1 MGPGGGRQAQRPAGA
16 KKIKKGKKALDTK
29 TNVCYLIVAALKR
42 LDGEMDE
49 KKIMMAALEK
59 IGWGREGLAQ
69 RAGYAGATAITNKL
83 QTKKSMR
90 VDTFVKIMAAM
101 GYEVVVRS
109 ISKQQIGMGCFV

>member
-1 MGPGGGRQAQRPAGA
+1 
-16 KKIKKGKKALDTK
+16 
-29 TNVCYLIVAALKR
+29 
-42 LDGEMDE
+42 MDE
-49 KKIMMAALEK
+49 KKIMMAALEM

-109 ISKQQIGMGCFV
+109 ISRSNKSEWAVSYDNADDKAQEGDE